1 MKSSFQVLA
10 IPFNNATNQ
19 LIQNLKRI
27 DSRNI
32 IFQLNLQ
39 YMKYLNITYQ
49 ERKKSFTNL
58 FGLYESHKE
67 HTERLLM
74 HSYDIR
80 IAERKNDRSLKNTKL
95 IDLLEGNLHSTKNY
109 VSVIQLIIDI
119 PELHTYLEKN
129 ILIAPYGLSWTEKCS
144 SCYCT
149 SYDQQRTI

>member
-1 MKSSFQVLA
+1 MKSSSQVPA

-19 LIQNLKRI
+19 LIQNPKGI

-39 YMKYLNITYQ
+39 YMKYLNVTYQ

-58 FGLYESHKE
+58 FGLHESHE
-67 HTERLLM
+67 ERTERLLV

-109 VSVIQLIIDI
+109 V
-119 PELHTYLEKN
+119 
-129 ILIAPYGLSWTEKCS
+129 
-144 SCYCT
+144 
-149 SYDQQRTI
+149 